1 LDFFFSLFIFVQVS
15 LLLMQTYG
23 PPVLACAVNEVLSHI
38 TGEKLSSMPTLIVP
52 LVLASSKFKWESK
65 PLTTDESKAS
75 IYGIQIGPE
84 TDVTQAMAARTQKVP
99 SSLQIH
105 HEPSACLLHLVRVLK
120 LPTFV
125 LIGPIRGRRVSDKAL
140 GEELE
145 VFILWLLSANA
156 PIIGE
161 IAHIVV

>member
-1 LDFFFSLFIFVQVS
+1 
-15 LLLMQTYG
+15 METYE
-23 PPVLACAVNEVLSHI
+23 PPVLACAVNEVLSQI
-38 TGEKLSSMPTLIVP
+38 TGEKPSSIPTLIVP
-52 LVLASSKFKWESK
+52 FVLPSSKFKWESK
-65 PLTTDESKAS
+65 PLTTDDSKAS

-84 TDVTQAMAARTQKVP
+84 TDVSQAMAARTQKVP

-125 LIGPIRGRRVSDKAL
+125 LIGPIRGRRVSDEAL

-145 VFILWLLSANA
+145 VFILSGYFQLMRL
-156 PIIGE
+156 
-161 IAHIVV
+161 